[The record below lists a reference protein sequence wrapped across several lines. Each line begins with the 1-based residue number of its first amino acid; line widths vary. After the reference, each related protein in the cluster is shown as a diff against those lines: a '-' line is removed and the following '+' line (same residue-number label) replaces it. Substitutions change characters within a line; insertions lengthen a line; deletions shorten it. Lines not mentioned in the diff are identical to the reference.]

1 MFGLAF
7 SNAAMSSSHSLCWTG
22 CCDAGGAQS
31 MLIVTGADEAAEV
44 LLDALLLLDALVL
57 LVLLV
62 LAVLLEL
69 LLVQAAAVRAMPAT
83 AATATIGR
91 KRRW

>member
-7 SNAAMSSSHSLCWTG
+7 SNSATSSVHSLCWTG

-31 MLIVTGADEAAEV
+31 MLIVTGAAAAAEV
-44 LLDALLLLDALVL
+44 ALGLAAAVL
-57 LVLLV
+57 LVLG

-69 LLVQAAAVRAMPAT
+69 LLVQAAAVRTMPAT
-83 AATATIGR
+83 LATATIGR
-91 KRRW
+91 

>member
-7 SNAAMSSSHSLCWTG
+7 SNSAMSSSHSLCWTG
-22 CCDAGGAQS
+22 CWDAGGAQS
-31 MLIVTGADEAAEV
+31 MLIVTGADEAAELLV
-44 LLDALLLLDALVL
+44 DALLDALLDALVL
-57 LVLLV
+57 VLV

-69 LLVQAAAVRAMPAT
+69 LLVQAAAVRAKPAT

-91 KRRW
+91 